1 MTVSG
6 KQLLLEAALR
16 LTANNRNL
24 KSLGIRELAREAGLN
39 PNTFYRHFSDID
51 DLGLAAIDQLA
62 ARLRQPLRH
71 LRREAACRA
80 EEASHADGPEL
91 FGVSLGRGRKV
102 CHQTVVLFFDF
113 VADNPQAIMLGVRE
127 LQGPSAVLREALHL
141 MISGLATDMAEDI
154 IELELLP
161 RRVDPQAIEQVAR
174 LITRNLLQMSLD
186 YINQP
191 EQRDSIRAL
200 AEEQVVMLF
209 TGAMV
214 LHEAGQLKLPV

>member
-16 LTANNRNL
+16 LTSSNRSL
-24 KSLGIRELAREAGLN
+24 DSLGIRELAREAGLN
-39 PNTFYRHFSDID
+39 PNTFYRHFTNID
-51 DLGLAAIDQLA
+51 DLGLTAIHQLA
-62 ARLRQPLRH
+62 AKLRQPLRD
-71 LRREAACRA
+71 LRREAASRA
-80 EEASHADGPEL
+80 EGGDHAGGPAL
-91 FGVSLGRGRKV
+91 FGINLGRGRRV

-113 VADNPQAIMLGVRE
+113 VAGNPQAIMLGVRE
-127 LQGPSAVLREALHL
+127 LQGPSAVLREALHRV
-141 MISGLATDMAEDI
+141 ISELATDMAEDI
-154 IELELLP
+154 IEFELLP
-161 RRVDPQAIEQVAR
+161 KSVDAQAIEQVAK